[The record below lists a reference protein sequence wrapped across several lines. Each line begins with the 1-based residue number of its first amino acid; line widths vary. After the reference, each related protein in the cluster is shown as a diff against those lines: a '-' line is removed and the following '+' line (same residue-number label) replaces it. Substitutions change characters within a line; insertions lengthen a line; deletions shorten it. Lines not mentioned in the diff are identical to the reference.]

1 MKARNK
7 ASIPGLGLLVLLTG
21 GWMAEAATKV
31 DKQAFGKT
39 EDGTVVDLYLLSND
53 RGVEAAITTYGGIV
67 VRLSTPDRNGRPSDI
82 VLGFDALDGYLKG
95 HPHFGSIVGRYG
107 NRIANGRFTL
117 SGVEYKLATNDGE
130 NHLHGGLK
138 GFDKV
143 VWKAREVSGPDGRG
157 VELSHLSKDGDEG
170 YPGNLSV
177 KVTYRL
183 SDRNELAIDYSATT
197 DKDTVVNLTNHTYF
211 NLAGAGE
218 GDILAHELMLNAARF
233 TPVDK
238 GLIPTGELRSVKG
251 TPFDFTRPAAIG
263 ARINQDDEQ
272 LKIGLGY
279 DHNFVLASGDG
290 TLAKAA
296 EVYEPKSG
304 RVLEVWTTEPGVQFY
319 TGNFLDGSLSG
330 KGGKVYRKR
339 YGFCLE
345 TQHFPDSPNRP
356 EFPSTVL
363 KAGGMYRTKTV
374 WKFSAR

>member
-1 MKARNK
+1 
-7 ASIPGLGLLVLLTG
+7 
-21 GWMAEAATKV
+21 
-31 DKQAFGKT
+31 
-39 EDGTVVDLYLLSND
+39 
-53 RGVEAAITTYGGIV
+53 
-67 VRLSTPDRNGRPSDI
+67 
-82 VLGFDALDGYLKG
+82 
-95 HPHFGSIVGRYG
+95 
-107 NRIANGRFTL
+107 
-117 SGVEYKLATNDGE
+117 
-130 NHLHGGLK
+130 
-138 GFDKV
+138 
-143 VWKAREVSGPDGRG
+143 
-157 VELSHLSKDGDEG
+157 
-170 YPGNLSV
+170 
-177 KVTYRL
+177 
-183 SDRNELAIDYSATT
+183 
-197 DKDTVVNLTNHTYF
+197 
-211 NLAGAGE
+211 
-218 GDILAHELMLNAARF
+218 MLNAARF